1 MGLDTVKTAVVDISS
16 PPSIRV
22 LGHSL
27 AETYGRDIAGGRAQ
41 AAELADATNRALQ
54 EAEDATE
61 AVIGRKVV
69 PDDAVFLLPARAL
82 AGTTIT
88 VTRRRP
94 PRGDTIT
101 PAELDSLWE
110 KAVQKARRTLKT
122 LPNAGT
128 DWVIQNITQTELRL
142 DGKLVSDPVGLRGRQ
157 LSLGAYGVTCHPA
170 TIRGIEQLAER
181 LELNIHQLVP
191 VPQSLAT
198 LIPTGEALLLDV
210 GASGTDCLHIRHGAL
225 IDARRVL
232 FGGNF
237 FSRHLSNQFKC
248 NLADAEALK
257 IAFGSNA
264 LVENDV
270 RLVRRGLEEP
280 LMRWATEVVSAINQ
294 LFPAVD
300 SPQLP
305 PHLYFTGGSAILPGL
320 KNMLLYALKDAG
332 RTFEHPPQIANLG
345 EHALAG
351 FRYDPGGLRGV
362 LFAPVLSAAKFL

>member
-1 MGLDTVKTAVVDISS
+1 MKAAVVDMSS
-16 PPSIRV
+16 PQNIRV

-61 AVIGRKVV
+61 AAIGRKIV
-69 PDDAVFLLPARAL
+69 PDDAVFLLPSRAL
-82 AGTTIT
+82 AGTTVT
-88 VTRRRP
+88 VSRRRP
-94 PRGDTIT
+94 PRSDAISA
-101 PAELDSLWE
+101 AELDALWE
-110 KAVQKARRTLKT
+110 KAVQKTQHTLES
-122 LPNAGT
+122 LPDTGA

-142 DGKLVSDPVGLRGRQ
+142 DGKLVSDPVGLRGRN

-181 LELNIHQLVP
+181 LDLNIHQLVP
-191 VPQSLAT
+191 IPQSLAA
-198 LIPTGEALLLDV
+198 LVPGGDALLLDV
-210 GASGTDCLHIRHGAL
+210 GAGGTDCLYVRHGAL
-225 IDARRVL
+225 IDTRRVL

-237 FSRHLSNQFKC
+237 FSRHLSNRFKC
-248 NLADAEALK
+248 DLADAEALK
-257 IAFGSNA
+257 IAFGSNS

-270 RLVRRGLEEP
+270 RLVRRGLEEA
-280 LMRWATEVVSAINQ
+280 LWRWATETVSAINQ
-294 LFPAVD
+294 LLPAVD
-300 SPQLP
+300 FPQLP

-332 RTFEHPPQIANLG
+332 RTFEHPPQIVNLG
-345 EHALAG
+345 EHALAD
-351 FRYDPGGLRGV
+351 FRGDPGGLRGV